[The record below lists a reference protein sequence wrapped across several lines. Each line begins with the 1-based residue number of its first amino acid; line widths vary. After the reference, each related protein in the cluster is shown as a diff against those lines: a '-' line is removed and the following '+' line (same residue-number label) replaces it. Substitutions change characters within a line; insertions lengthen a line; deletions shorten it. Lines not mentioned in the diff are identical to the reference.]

1 MGDLICFGIISLK
14 IAKLRG
20 LYLKYM
26 YDLQWLNPPPP
37 SEDRGQNII

>member
-1 MGDLICFGIISLK
+1 MGDFICFGIISLK

-26 YDLQWLNPPPP
+26 YDLQWPNPP